1 MKHCVILLG
10 PPGAGKGTQGRR
22 LCDKFGWIHFSTGD
36 LIRGEVALDSEF
48 GRSVVSYQREGKL
61 VPDEILLDVVAS
73 FFSDLDV
80 PGIVSDG
87 FPRTIPQALAL
98 DEILLGLGFSSNVV
112 HLTTPVS
119 VIMDRALSRL
129 VCTDCGAIFN
139 LKIDPPRV
147 LDRCDVCESPLSLR
161 QDDNESVISIRYG
174 VYESEIE
181 GLLSYYS
188 GRVLTLDGSL
198 MPDSVFSSLETVCSR
213 V

>member
-1 MKHCVILLG
+1 
-10 PPGAGKGTQGRR
+10 
-22 LCDKFGWIHFSTGD
+22 
-36 LIRGEVALDSEF
+36 
-48 GRSVVSYQREGKL
+48 
-61 VPDEILLDVVAS
+61 
-73 FFSDLDV
+73 
-80 PGIVSDG
+80 
-87 FPRTIPQALAL
+87 
-98 DEILLGLGFSSNVV
+98 
-112 HLTTPVS
+112 
-119 VIMDRALSRL
+119 MDRALSRR

-161 QDDNESVISIRYG
+161 QDDNESVISVRYG